1 MKKERFDK
9 ENLTALILSM
19 TAIAVMSAVE
29 RFLMPPYFLKSIIK
43 VTVFTMAILIHGLL
57 FKKSYSQVTGMRFKA
72 PSRKLFLF
80 MILVYLFIILAF
92 LIARD
97 QIDLDTIEERLLEKE
112 GLNRNNFLFI
122 FSYIILCNSYLEES
136 FFRGYLSRHLSS
148 DTGIARICSAIL
160 FALYH
165 VSIMSGWFP
174 PILFILLIAGLSISA
189 LILQYIADREE
200 TIAASWLVHAF
211 ANLAINTIGTIMILT

>member
-1 MKKERFDK
+1 MTKKRSNK
-9 ENLTALILSM
+9 EGLTALILSV

-29 RFLMPPYFLKSIIK
+29 RFLLPPYFLKSIIK
-43 VTVFTMAILIHGLL
+43 VTVFTMTILIHGLL

-97 QIDLDTIEERLLEKE
+97 QIDLDMIEERLLEKE
-112 GLNRNNFLFI
+112 GLNRDNFLFI

-136 FFRGYLSRHLSS
+136 FFRGYLSRHLNS
-148 DTGIARICSAIL
+148 DARIARIGSAIL

-165 VSIMSGWFP
+165 VSIMSGWFSP
-174 PILFILLIAGLSISA
+174 VLFILLIVGLSISA
-189 LILQYIADREE
+189 LVLQYIADREG